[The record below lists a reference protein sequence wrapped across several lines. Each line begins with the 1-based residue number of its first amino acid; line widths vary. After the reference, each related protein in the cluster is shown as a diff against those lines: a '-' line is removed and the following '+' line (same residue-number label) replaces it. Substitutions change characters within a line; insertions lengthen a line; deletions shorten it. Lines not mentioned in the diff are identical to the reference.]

1 MTRQILPRNDN
12 EIIEPRVKFE
22 TIPLSAVGIKTRFG
36 QTIHLNNSDIYLIII
51 LRWINLR

>member
-12 EIIEPRVKFE
+12 EVIEQRVKFE
-22 TIPLSAVGIKTRFG
+22 EIPLSAVGIKTRLVK
-36 QTIHLNNSDIYLIII
+36 TKHLNNSDIYLIIN

>member
-12 EIIEPRVKFE
+12 EVIEQRVKFE
-22 TIPLSAVGIKTRFG
+22 EIPLSAVGIKTRLVK
-36 QTIHLNNSDIYLIII
+36 TKHLNNSDIYLIII